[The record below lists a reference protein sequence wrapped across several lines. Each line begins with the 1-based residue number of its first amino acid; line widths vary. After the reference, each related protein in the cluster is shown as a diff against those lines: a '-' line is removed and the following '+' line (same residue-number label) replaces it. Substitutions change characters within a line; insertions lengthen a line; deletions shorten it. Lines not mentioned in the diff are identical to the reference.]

1 MSRPTTRLLAFLELL
16 QDRPGIGGRELADRL
31 EVGPRTVRRYATK
44 LGELGI
50 PVEAQRGPAG
60 GYRLRR
66 GYRLPPLMLD
76 NDEGIAVTLGL
87 LAARRLAIESS
98 EPAVDS
104 ALAKILRVLPAPLR
118 ERAIAIHEAV
128 DFTQP
133 ARPPEPV
140 PTETVLALAQAIRR
154 NRRVRIRHRASAGR
168 ESTRDI
174 DPLGIVHHANRW
186 YLAAYDYL
194 RGEERTFR
202 IDRVLSVDER
212 SNSRRPIPDDFDPVD
227 HVMRSLAQG
236 GWRHEVE
243 VVFHAALDDV
253 ERRVGRNFGDL
264 ATHPDGVLVNLRAQ
278 RLDAMA
284 QTLAGLGWPFTII
297 RPAALRD
304 EVLALAERLTASASR
319 STTSSGQQGEQP
331 RLKP

>member
-16 QDRPGIGGRELADRL
+16 QDRPGIGGQELADRL

-44 LGELGI
+44 LQELGI

-66 GYRLPPLMLD
+66 GYRMPPLMLD
-76 NDEGIAVTLGL
+76 NDEGTAVTLGL
-87 LAARRLAIESS
+87 LTARRLAIDSS

-118 ERAIAIHEAV
+118 ERALAIHEAV
-128 DFTQP
+128 DVAQP
-133 ARPPEPV
+133 ARPSEPA
-140 PTETVLALAQAIRR
+140 PTETVVALAQAIRR
-154 NRRVRIRHRASAGR
+154 NRRVRIRHRALDGR
-168 ESTRDI
+168 ETTRDV
-174 DPLGIVHHANRW
+174 DPLGIVFHTNRW

-194 RGEERTFR
+194 REERRTFR
-202 IDRVLSVDER
+202 IDRVLAVDER
-212 SNSRRPIPDDFDPVD
+212 SSSRRPIPDDFDPVD

-243 VVFHAALDDV
+243 VVFHATLDDV

-264 ATHPDGVLVNLRAQ
+264 ATHPDGVVVNIRAQ

-284 QTLAGLGWPFTII
+284 QTLAGLGWPFTVI

-304 EVLALAERLTASASR
+304 EVLALAERLTANAARSAANNGR
-319 STTSSGQQGEQP
+319 REAQP
-331 RLKP
+331 